1 MSKGPRWSI
10 EGRGWPLA
18 EHSRFVDAG
27 GLRWHV
33 QTLGSGPALVLLHGT
48 GAATHSWRGLAP
60 LLAARFTI
68 WSLDL
73 PGHGFTTGLP
83 RGGLALPAMAA
94 AVEGLLATLQVH
106 PALIV
111 GHSAGAAVAV
121 RMAQDGTGARG
132 IVGLS
137 PALQPFPGIAAKL
150 FPSLARLLFVNPLA
164 PHMFAAIARRPG
176 ETGRFLERSTG
187 SRIDEAGVACY
198 ARLFANAGHCAGAI
212 RMMADWDLE
221 PLAAALPSLA
231 APLLL
236 IHGADDRAIPTG
248 AVRRSA
254 AAAGDARLELLPGLG
269 HLAHE
274 ERPGLVAASIERFA
288 AELGIFA
295 DRESVG

>member
-1 MSKGPRWSI
+1 
-10 EGRGWPLA
+10 
-18 EHSRFVDAG
+18 
-27 GLRWHV
+27 
-33 QTLGSGPALVLLHGT
+33 
-48 GAATHSWRGLAP
+48 
-60 LLAARFTI
+60 
-68 WSLDL
+68 
-73 PGHGFTTGLP
+73 
-83 RGGLALPAMAA
+83 
-94 AVEGLLATLQVH
+94 
-106 PALIV
+106 
-111 GHSAGAAVAV
+111 
-121 RMAQDGTGARG
+121 MAQDGVGARG

-212 RMMADWDLE
+212 RMMADWNLE

-236 IHGADDRAIPTG
+236 IHGANDRAIPTE

-254 AAAGDARLELLPGLG
+254 AAVAGGRIEILPGLG

-274 ERPGLVAASIERFA
+274 ERPDLVAASIERFA

-295 DRESVG
+295 DQESVG